1 MIYLDTSV
9 LVALLANESTA
20 LKIRQWYALAD
31 TQVFVTSDWTLTE
44 FASALSLKV
53 RTGQL
58 TARQA
63 NAVHDAFEILI
74 AGGMRLLEVSRN
86 ALRHGAVLVRSMPG
100 LRAGDAVHLAVM
112 LEMGIKEFAT
122 LDKGLAEK
130 AVQAHV
136 RLVQFESDLSA

>member
-20 LKIRQWYALAD
+20 SKIRQWYAQAD
-31 TQVFVTSDWTLTE
+31 THSLVTSDWCLTE

-53 RTGQL
+53 RAGQL

-63 NAVHDAFEILI
+63 NAVHDAFEIWI
-74 AGGMRLLEVSRN
+74 AGGIRLLEVSRN
-86 ALRHGAVLVRSMPG
+86 AFRHGATLVRSMPG
-100 LRAGDAVHLAVM
+100 LRAGDALHLAVM
-112 LEMGIKEFAT
+112 LELGIKDFAT

-130 AVQAHV
+130 AVQAHL
-136 RLVQFESDLSA
+136 RLVQI